1 MPLPC
6 KTGEVISWVLT
17 RLYRYHSI
25 PGKQQ
30 ESTRNVTLSTLRF
43 LASDCRGRI
52 RRSRISYRHSNVEIV
67 IECGLERRY
76 FPQKIIGTR
85 WSTRKKWEQNVTLN
99 PKKVTKSN
107 TMESVVRSFRITAD
121 FIVRP
126 SYSDQETVTVL
137 QTMYKHQD

>member
-30 ESTRNVTLSTLRF
+30 ESTRNVTLSTSRF
-43 LASDCRGRI
+43 LASGCRGRI
-52 RRSRISYRHSNVEIV
+52 RRSSIFYRHSNVEIV

-76 FPQKIIGTR
+76 FPPKNNRYKMGTR
-85 WSTRKKWEQNVTLN
+85 RKWEQNVTLN

-107 TMESVVRSFRITAD
+107 KMEAVIRIFRITAGL
-121 FIVRP
+121 IVGP
-126 SYSDQETVTVL
+126 SYSDQETVIVL

>member
-6 KTGEVISWVLT
+6 KTGEVISGVLT
-17 RLYRYHSI
+17 RLYRCRSI

-30 ESTRNVTLSTLRF
+30 ESTRNATLSTLRF

-52 RRSRISYRHSNVEIV
+52 RRSSIFYRHSNVEIV

-76 FPQKIIGTR
+76 FPRKINGTR
-85 WSTRKKWEQNVTLN
+85 WVLGENGSVTLN

-107 TMESVVRSFRITAD
+107 TMESVVRIFRITAD